1 MFSTLYLNTSI
12 DIIVVLVLFM
22 QSFLEE
28 SISLQ
33 TCWNSVSYD
42 LSAPSSSSH
51 SVLWSIDSWA
61 VLQMYPLILS
71 SPKSLE
77 FCILPSW
84 VLCLLL
90 LLLVFLV
97 FVFVFVYMM
106 APIFHKRKLLWRE
119 WYLQLSLGIRT
130 IFIQTIMISIR
141 AHTDTTNVIIKCFLE
156 NLI

>member
-12 DIIVVLVLFM
+12 DIIVVLVLLM

-33 TCWNSVSYD
+33 TSWSSVSYY
-42 LSAPSSSSH
+42 LSAPSSSSN

-61 VLQMYPLILS
+61 VLQMYLLILS
-71 SPKSLE
+71 FPQSLE

-97 FVFVFVYMM
+97 FIFVYMM
-106 APIFHKRKLLWRE
+106 APIFHKGKLLWRG
-119 WYLQLSLGIRT
+119 WYLHLSLGIRT
-130 IFIQTIMISIR
+130 TFIQTIMISIR
-141 AHTDTTNVIIKCFLE
+141 AHTETTNVIIKCFLE